1 MKKMVSTILLGAI
14 LATSVVSTTSCGTS
28 GTESSSSFTTITYT
42 LDIGGTAVFN
52 LHSRK
57 IIA

>member
-28 GTESSSSFTTITYT
+28 GTESSSSSTTITYT

-52 LHSRK
+52 TETNT
-57 IIA
+57 I